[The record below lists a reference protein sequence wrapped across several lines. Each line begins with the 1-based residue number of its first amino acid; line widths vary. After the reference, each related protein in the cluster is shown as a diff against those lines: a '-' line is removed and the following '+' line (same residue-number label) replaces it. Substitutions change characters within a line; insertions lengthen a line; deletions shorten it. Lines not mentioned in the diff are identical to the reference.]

1 MNTENGGVR
10 LYAALSVIAFAAVF
24 VTALAVGRYSLSL
37 GDVIDFLLG
46 NLPHDSNPYKV
57 ISELRLPRTVIAALV
72 GIGLGLSGLLYQE
85 TFQNKLVSPDFLG
98 VTSGACVGAAA
109 AILLGLSAAMISLLA
124 FVAGVVTV
132 ILTLTL
138 SKVFQNRSP
147 TILLL
152 SGIIIGGLMSAL
164 LAVIK
169 YFADPDST
177 LSSITFWL
185 MGSCEHTTMGD
196 VAILLPII
204 ATCAMVLV
212 VLRWRINLVALGRE
226 EAQTKGLNYTLYRRA
241 IILMATLMTA
251 SAVSIVGSVGWIG
264 LVIPHMVRILVG
276 RNTAN
281 TIPLTILFGGIFMIL
296 VDIISRSF
304 TDAEVPLAAISGLF
318 GTVIFIGI
326 LYIKRRTILE
336 SDRSR
341 QSIVRLRNRKGR
353 CPGRNIIDLREGLRQ
368 RPDRVERLRED
379 HPDKGHG
386 RIGGSEGRHRQAL
399 RKGPL

>member
-1 MNTENGGVR
+1 MNTENGRVR
-10 LYAALSVIAFAAVF
+10 LYATLSVIAFVTVF

-37 GDVIDFLLG
+37 GDVMDFLLG

-57 ISELRLPRTVIAALV
+57 ISELRLPRTIIAALV

-124 FVAGVVTV
+124 FIAGVVTV
-132 ILTLTL
+132 MLTLTL

-196 VAILLPII
+196 AAILLPII

-326 LYIKRRTILE
+326 LYIRRRTILE

-341 QSIVRLRNRKGR
+341 QSIVRLRNWKGR
-353 CPGRNIIDLREGLRQ
+353 CPGRDIIDLREGLRQ

-386 RIGGSEGRHRQAL
+386 RIRGSEGRHRQAL

>member
-124 FVAGVVTV
+124 FIAGVVTV
-132 ILTLTL
+132 MLTLAL

-368 RPDRVERLRED
+368 RPDRVERLRKD

>member
-1 MNTENGGVR
+1 MNTDNGKVR
-10 LYAALSVIAFAAVF
+10 LYAALSVIAFVTVF

-37 GDVIDFLLG
+37 GDVMDFLLG

-57 ISELRLPRTVIAALV
+57 ISELRLPRTIIAALV

-109 AILLGLSAAMISLLA
+109 AILLGLSATMISLLA
-124 FVAGVVTV
+124 FIAGVVTV
-132 ILTLTL
+132 MLTLAL

-326 LYIKRRTILE
+326 LYIRRRTILE

-341 QSIVRLRNRKGR
+341 QSIVRLRTWKGR

-386 RIGGSEGRHRQAL
+386 RIGGSEGRHRQAF
-399 RKGPL
+399 RKGPR

>member
-124 FVAGVVTV
+124 FIAGVVTV
-132 ILTLTL
+132 MLTLAL